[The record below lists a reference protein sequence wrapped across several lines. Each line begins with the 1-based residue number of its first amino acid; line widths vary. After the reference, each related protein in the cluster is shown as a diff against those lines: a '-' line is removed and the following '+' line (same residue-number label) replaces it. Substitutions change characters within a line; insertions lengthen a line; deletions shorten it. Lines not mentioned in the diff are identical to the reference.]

1 MGYPDVPMP
10 ENRDWDSLPEDY
22 EPVYY
27 TAESVKRAVPDW
39 ENPDVDAVWQRART
53 LTLSPNIL
61 RDALTRLP
69 LNPSGAT
76 GITGHGRLRN
86 LGPNLTADGIVTH
99 ENSVLLIERQDT
111 GQLAF
116 PGGFRNHIGGN
127 IYEDPRVA
135 AAREV
140 KEETNI
146 KLRGFARAIL
156 SHAGIAQKSLRN
168 TDNAW
173 IENIAFRFD
182 ISDTKRPVPTGLDD
196 AKSAGWYTLSDDVIS
211 RMSDTHAENATRLRD
226 QRDD

>member
-27 TAESVKRAVPDW
+27 TAESVKSKVSGW
-39 ENPDVDAVWQRART
+39 ENPDADAVWQRAKRLSLSPKLLRDT
-53 LTLSPNIL
+53 LTQ
-61 RDALTRLP
+61 LP
-69 LNPSGAT
+69 RNPSGAT

-86 LGPNLTADGIVTH
+86 LGPNLTADGLVTH
-99 ENSVLLIERQDT
+99 ENSVLLIERRDT

-127 IYEDPRVA
+127 TYEDPLVA

-140 KEETNI
+140 KEETKI
-146 KLRGFARAIL
+146 KFRDFGKATIFFAGVAK
-156 SHAGIAQKSLRN
+156 KSLRS

-173 IENIAFRFD
+173 IENLAFHLD
-182 ISDTKRPVPTGLDD
+182 ISGTKRPVPTAGDD
-196 AKSAGWYTLSDDVIS
+196 AKGAGWYTLSDDVVS

-226 QRDD
+226 QLGD